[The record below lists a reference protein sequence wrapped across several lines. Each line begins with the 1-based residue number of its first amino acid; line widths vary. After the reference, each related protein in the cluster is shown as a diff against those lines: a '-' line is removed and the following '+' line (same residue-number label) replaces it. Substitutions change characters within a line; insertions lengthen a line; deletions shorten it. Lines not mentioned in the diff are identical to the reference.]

1 MKKLFLL
8 VFSVLIVLLSCQQ
21 EQQVNLEA
29 EKSNIQDVFNQY
41 AAAWKDV
48 DIDQFAK
55 IFSPNEDMVIYD
67 GQNKFIGWGAWKERL
82 LKSFEEIE
90 NINVSFYDHKIHVYP
105 KCNLAYL
112 SAYEDA
118 TWLSEEQPDTVIGIR
133 ITWVL
138 EKTNN
143 NWTIIHGHW
152 SIPTE
157 F

>member
-1 MKKLFLL
+1 MKTLFLL
-8 VFSVLIVLLSCQQ
+8 VFSMLVVTLSCQQ
-21 EQQVNLEA
+21 EQPVNLEE
-29 EKSNIQDVFNQY
+29 EKSNVQSVFNQY
-41 AAAWKDV
+41 STAWNNL
-48 DIDQFAK
+48 DIEQFAK
-55 IFSPNEDMVIYD
+55 IFSKNENMVIFD
-67 GQNKFIGWGAWKERL
+67 GQNKFIGWGAWKDRL

-90 NINVSFYDHKIHVYP
+90 NVNVSFYEHKINVYP

-118 TWLSEEQPDTVIGIR
+118 TWLSEEQPDTVKGVR

-138 EKTNN
+138 EKTNG
-143 NWTIIHGHW
+143 NWAIVHGHW

>member
-143 NWTIIHGHW
+143 NWNIIHGNW
-152 SIPTE
+152 TIPTE
-157 F
+157 Y